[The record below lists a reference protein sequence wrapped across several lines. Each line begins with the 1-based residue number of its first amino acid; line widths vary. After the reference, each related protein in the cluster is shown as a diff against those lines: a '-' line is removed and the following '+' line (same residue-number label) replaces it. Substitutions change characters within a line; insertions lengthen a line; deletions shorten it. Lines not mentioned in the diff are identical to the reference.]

1 MKLTFFKILI
11 LLIISMF
18 LNNCSVG
25 DLSSLWPT
33 ESEENQEVTIREIV
47 DESFDPEDTEEIE
60 MPDIDN
66 DISSA
71 TVSTSLED
79 IKSAL
84 IESFKNKFFTLLS
97 I

>member
-1 MKLTFFKILI
+1 MKLTFFKILA

-33 ESEENQEVTIREIV
+33 ESEENQEVTIREIA

-60 MPDIDN
+60 KLDIDN
-66 DISSA
+66 DISI
-71 TVSTSLED
+71 LEEMKA
-79 IKSAL
+79 I
-84 IESFKNKFFTLLS
+84 LL
-97 I
+97 